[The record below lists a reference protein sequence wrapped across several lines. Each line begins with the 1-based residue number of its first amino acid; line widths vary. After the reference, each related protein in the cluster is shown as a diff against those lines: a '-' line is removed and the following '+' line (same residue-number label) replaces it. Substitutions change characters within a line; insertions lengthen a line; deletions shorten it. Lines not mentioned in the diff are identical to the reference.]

1 MNVDGQRLKLESV
14 KHLRQQSLF
23 QESCMVQLKFRPPPL
38 KEKDWVVV
46 TNQLLNNAEIT
57 EPAKGLRTE
66 DQLQNHLQE
75 YCLNRVS
82 VDSKDDLPRGGTW
95 TNNGYHHFV
104 FDKFYHS
111 HLMRRRWDL
120 GYSRTAEM
128 LREKCGCEDKRI
140 GKNKL
145 SVYVVKQ
152 FEIKDEEYKQKV
164 LKEEAPY

>member
-1 MNVDGQRLKLESV
+1 
-14 KHLRQQSLF
+14 
-23 QESCMVQLKFRPPPL
+23 MVQLKFSPPTL

-57 EPAKGLRTE
+57 EPAEGLRTE

-82 VDSKDDLPRGGTW
+82 VDSKEDLPRGGTW
-95 TNNGYHHFV
+95 TNNGQHHFV
-104 FDKFYHS
+104 FDKFYHN

-145 SVYVVKQ
+145 SVYVVKE
-152 FEIKDEEYKQKV
+152 FEAKDDDYKQKK
-164 LKEEAPY
+164 LKEESQY

>member
-1 MNVDGQRLKLESV
+1 MDINSYFDFVDFFPLLHNSTILRFTWLISSV
-14 KHLRQQSLF
+14 DIAIICS
-23 QESCMVQLKFRPPPL
+23 PL
-38 KEKDWVVV
+38 VIV
-46 TNQLLNNAEIT
+46 AAIP
-57 EPAKGLRTE
+57 EPAEGLRTE

-82 VDSKDDLPRGGTW
+82 VDSKEDLPRGGTW
-95 TNNGYHHFV
+95 TNNGQHHFV
-104 FDKFYHS
+104 FDKFYHN

-145 SVYVVKQ
+145 SVYVVK
-152 FEIKDEEYKQKV
+152 EIEAKDDEYKQKK
-164 LKEEAPY
+164 LKEESPY